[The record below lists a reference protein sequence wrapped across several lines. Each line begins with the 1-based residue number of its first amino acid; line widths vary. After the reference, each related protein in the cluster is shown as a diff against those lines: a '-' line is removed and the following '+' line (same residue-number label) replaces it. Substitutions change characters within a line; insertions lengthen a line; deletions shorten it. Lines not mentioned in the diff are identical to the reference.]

1 MDAPTGESERF
12 NAGPAD
18 DLIWGRHAAQAALE
32 SDRPIHRIWCTP
44 EMRFQPRFMQLL
56 REAKSGGVLV
66 SRSDDFFFAYYGHT
80 DIRGCVPIDAGPAAA
95 IKALAERFA
104 ALGVEVRSALDREPD
119 GDPGPDADE

>member
-1 MDAPTGESERF
+1 MSDYPLPRLMDRSEVLAATLGPGWVPLCECCWGAPT
-12 NAGPAD
+12 
-18 DLIWGRHAAQAALE
+18 
-32 SDRPIHRIWCTP
+32 
-44 EMRFQPRFMQLL
+44 
-56 REAKSGGVLV
+56 AKRGGVLV

-119 GDPGPDADE
+119 CDPGPDADE